1 MWTCVYINDIYD
13 VNIIINKRESEIL
26 TESKK
31 EGNGGGDES
40 LNWNWRAK
48 EANYMKIVVI
58 MDVLNKTI
66 FGDWE
71 PKRLVV
77 CVMSSFNHPDGQI

>member
-1 MWTCVYINDIYD
+1 VRYSLKA
-13 VNIIINKRESEIL
+13 KR
-26 TESKK
+26 KAM
-31 EGNGGGDES
+31 GGGMRAS
-40 LNWNWRAK
+40 TNWRAK